1 MKEKIK
7 NVQFI
12 RQQDFLFLFLEKISK
27 ELISIS
33 FHSDEIRLHNTDTNP
48 RVHLLFYSP
57 KLTHCRLVIHSQNEA
72 RVVHKWPKD
81 RNHFV
86 GEKSFVSTQPLLAK
100 NQEYITSKEAM
111 PIKREMW
118 KPENKQP
125 DGVHILTALSYRATD
140 CLWPVHP
147 QGRNFRTPPWPPIPQ
162 HLWTHWQKSAQNPL

>member
-72 RVVHKWPKD
+72 RVVHK
-81 RNHFV
+81 
-86 GEKSFVSTQPLLAK
+86 
-100 NQEYITSKEAM
+100 
-111 PIKREMW
+111 
-118 KPENKQP
+118 
-125 DGVHILTALSYRATD
+125 
-140 CLWPVHP
+140 
-147 QGRNFRTPPWPPIPQ
+147 
-162 HLWTHWQKSAQNPL
+162 